1 MRRPETSFF
10 PTCGTYFYLIN
21 QPIARAAVQYMTQ
34 STFLNDIGRLWSNPV
49 DMVRS
54 YRLYPRGMI
63 TAATTT
69 EKLTIGGIDI
79 QGPAGDISASRI
91 QELCAPI
98 PLGSITVPPGFG
110 DFRDL
115 EPYTSITIYL
125 PLFGTRSLEPSDVLN
140 RNISVSYAVDVT
152 TGEALVEVAT
162 GNTPLLIE
170 TKKVAIDVSVGATQT
185 GEATQ
190 SAILGV
196 AAAAV
201 SAATAAAAPLAG
213 VATAASLGGVIANTR
228 VRPYSVGNAGG
239 TLPYYESNFPYI
251 TIRRPSANFASA
263 AYYNDQGCPSAAY
276 AAVLINAPDGYYEI
290 DADVCID
297 NATVDEINEIKR
309 LLHGGIHK

>member
-1 MRRPETSFF
+1 MRRPESSFL
-10 PTCGTYFYLIN
+10 PTCGTQYYLLN

-34 STFLNDIGRLWSNPV
+34 STFLNDIGRLWTNPV

-54 YRLYPRGMI
+54 YRMYPRGLI

-79 QGPAGDISASRI
+79 QSPAGDIWADRVI
-91 QELCAPI
+91 ELCAPI

-115 EPYTSITIYL
+115 EPYTSISIYL

-140 RNISVSYAVDVT
+140 KNVTVTYAVDVT
-152 TGEALVEVAT
+152 TGEALVEVAS
-162 GNTPLLIE
+162 GNTPLIID

-190 SAILGV
+190 SAILGATAAV
-196 AAAAV
+196 ASAAASTV
-201 SAATAAAAPLAG
+201 SPLAGAATA
-213 VATAASLGGVIANTR
+213 VSLGGVIANTR
-228 VRPYSVGNAGG
+228 IQPYSIGNAGG

-290 DADVCID
+290 DADVNID
-297 NATVDEINEIKR
+297 NATVDEINAIKQM
-309 LLHGGIHK
+309 LHNGVHK